1 MADNYLE
8 NRREDYELRKA
19 RWLAGKKKSLV
30 KANQRKC
37 SIARPEDEAL

>member
-19 RWLAGKKKSLV
+19 RWLAGKKSLV